1 MRSPIRAALL
11 AVLTVAIGALGAPG
25 LVPGDAAAA
34 DKLRVVATTTDLK
47 ALAEA
52 VGGDLVEVESLAR
65 GNQNPHDLEVRPSLM
80 VKVRRADL
88 LVINGLELDQWAEVV
103 VQGANNPKVLPGTP
117 GRVDA
122 SQGLP
127 VLEVPTTRVDRSLGD
142 VHPLGNPH
150 YTMDPGMAPQITSNI
165 LNGLARLQPQ
175 SRPAFEKNR
184 AAFLASL
191 EQAMGRWTAALAPFK
206 GAKVVQYHALFAYVF
221 TRFGLVKG
229 GAIEDR
235 PGIPATP
242 GHLARLIQDM
252 KQEQIKLVVVE
263 PWNDVKL
270 AERVAQEAGARVR
283 VLAPSVGAV
292 KEARTYLETVDYNVR
307 TLAEGLR

>member
-1 MRSPIRAALL
+1 MRSLMRALL
-11 AVLTVAIGALGAPG
+11 VIALTLVPLTPG
-25 LVPGDAAAA
+25 LRPEAAAAA

-47 ALAEA
+47 ALTEA
-52 VGGDLVEVESLAR
+52 VGGDLVEVNSLAR

-80 VKVRRADL
+80 VKVRRADM
-88 LVINGLELDQWAEVV
+88 LVINGLDLDRWAEVV

-127 VLEVPTTRVDRSLGD
+127 VIEVPTTKVDRSMGD
-142 VHPLGNPH
+142 VHPMGNPH
-150 YTMDPGMAPQITSNI
+150 YTPDPGMAPQITANI
-165 LNGLARLQPQ
+165 LAGLARLIPG

-184 AAFLASL
+184 ADFLDRL
-191 EQAMGRWTAALAPFK
+191 EQAMSRWQAALAPFK
-206 GAKVVQYHALFAYVF
+206 GARIVQYHPDFVYLFA
-221 TRFGLVKG
+221 RFGLVKA

-252 KQEQIKLVVVE
+252 KQEEVKLVVVE

-270 AERVAQEAGARVR
+270 AKRVAQEAGAKVR
-283 VLAPSVGAV
+283 VLAPSVGAL
-292 KEARTYLETVDYNVR
+292 KEARTYLDTVDYNVR
-307 TLAEGLR
+307 ALVEGLR

>member
-1 MRSPIRAALL
+1 MRSPIRRAALAIL
-11 AVLTVAIGALGAPG
+11 AVALGVPG

-47 ALAEA
+47 ALTEA
-52 VGGDLVEVESLAR
+52 VGGNLVDVDSLAR

-88 LVINGLELDQWAEVV
+88 LVVNGLELDQWAEVV
-103 VQGANNPKVLPGTP
+103 VQGANNPKVLPGAP

-122 SQGLP
+122 SEGLP
-127 VLEVPTTRVDRSLGD
+127 VLEVPTAKVDRSMGD
-142 VHPLGNPH
+142 IHPVGNPH
-150 YTMDPGMAPQITSNI
+150 YTADPGMAAQITANI
-165 LNGLARLQPQ
+165 LNGLVRLQPQ

-184 AAFLASL
+184 AAFLAAL
-191 EQAMGRWTAALAPFK
+191 EQAMGRWAAALAPFK
-206 GAKVVQYHALFAYVF
+206 GAKVVQYHPVFVYLF
-221 TRFGLVKG
+221 TRFGLAKG

-242 GHLARLIQDM
+242 GHLARLIQEM
-252 KQEQIKLVVVE
+252 KQEQMKLVVVE

-270 AERVAQEAGARVR
+270 AERVAQEAGAKVR

-292 KEARTYLETVDYNVR
+292 KEATSYLGTVDYNVR
-307 TLAEGLR
+307 ALADGLR